1 MLTKQETL
9 LWWGAQAESRR
20 IRRIRRA
27 ALPHGLGFTVMG
39 LISRLSLANQS
50 DSGSFLV
57 AHTFSQDGCQ

>member
-9 LWWGAQAESRR
+9 LWWGARAES
-20 IRRIRRA
+20 RRIRRA

-39 LISRLSLANQS
+39 SISRLSLANQS